1 MASSPTRQI
10 QAKGAKPEDHVNDF
24 LDFISQFCAKK
35 GYQGLRDLSQE
46 NEDLKTKLKQAEV
59 DCQDRRDAF
68 ISVIENEASEW
79 KRKFDKSES
88 GCQLE
93 LKEMARLTEVE
104 KAQDKIKKQRDD
116 AISKHNS
123 LEKDMKAKH
132 EALLK
137 SANERKSL
145 EESLKA
151 LRSYCTNLSTHE
163 DMQSNTLAAKQ
174 MRVAAGL
181 AVLATALQR
190 QIFQPLYLGADSNE
204 FVVFLESFREMDP
217 QHELY
222 LRSVLLK
229 SHLEKQKEFGR
240 IRAKNA
246 AMEAMLML
254 QMLIP
259 SDKLVDCMAEV
270 TRICE
275 DALKQWMPLQKIKQQ
290 VVANM
295 RFEKPSEMGLALD
308 LPVAARAPDSAKAN
322 KQRVGSKSQAGQ
334 ASSTQPEDEDS
345 SSDEED
351 VYGV

>member
-46 NEDLKTKLKQAEV
+46 NEDLKTKLKQAEPGREP
-59 DCQDRRDAF
+59 Q
-68 ISVIENEASEW
+68 
-79 KRKFDKSES
+79 
-88 GCQLE
+88 GL
-93 LKEMARLTEVE
+93 
-104 KAQDKIKKQRDD
+104 
-116 AISKHNS
+116 
-123 LEKDMKAKH
+123 
-132 EALLK
+132 ALLLYEFADARRYAK
-137 SANERKSL
+137 QYTKVD
-145 EESLKA
+145 ESYSIPLPA
-151 LRSYCTNLSTHE
+151 
-163 DMQSNTLAAKQ
+163 SNSLAAKQ

-351 VYGV
+351 VYVVWPAFFSGKALLQKGRFVTDEQISAAKREIKMEQKAAKKKNRQSSESDTT